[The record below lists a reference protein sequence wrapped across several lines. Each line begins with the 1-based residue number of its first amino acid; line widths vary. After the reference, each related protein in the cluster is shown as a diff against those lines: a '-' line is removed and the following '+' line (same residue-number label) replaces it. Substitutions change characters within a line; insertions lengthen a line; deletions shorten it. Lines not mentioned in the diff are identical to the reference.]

1 MANVVAWTDAPD
13 VIEPIAAALRAGDVV
28 VLPTESGYEAA
39 ALATD
44 AEAVRRLAKF
54 IQPEEP
60 PALALGNAR
69 EAFDWLPYLRGA
81 GVRLPRTF
89 WPGPL
94 TLMSSAGVESGL
106 ARRLPEAVR
115 SFLVRDRSLA
125 VRLPDVAWTGV
136 LNRALGGPLVIAPLP
151 GWPTQV
157 GDIPDPERF
166 DLIVDAG
173 PSAFI
178 KPASVVRAWPRH
190 IEVLREGALARQD
203 LQEASRC
210 RIVFVCTGNT
220 CRSPLAQAL
229 CSKLLADTLGCAPG
243 QLSERGYAVQ
253 SAGLA
258 AHAGNPATLEAA
270 TIAREHGADLSG
282 HVSQP
287 LSHELIAQADRLY
300 AMTASHL
307 YLLHSLRLT
316 VGPAP
321 QPLSPAGEDIEDPI
335 GCPEEVYRVCAQQIL
350 DVLRQR
356 LPELLEA

>member
-1 MANVVAWTDAPD
+1 MANILAWTDVAD
-13 VIEPIAAALRAGDVV
+13 VIEPIASALRAGDVV

-44 AEAVRRLAKF
+44 QGAVRRLAE
-54 IQPEEP
+54 IVEPEEP
-60 PALALGNAR
+60 PAIALGNAL

-94 TLMSSAGVESGL
+94 TLLSAAGVQSGL
-106 ARRLPEAVR
+106 ARGLPESVR

-125 VRLPDVAWTGV
+125 LRLPDIAWTGV
-136 LNRALGGPLVIAPLP
+136 LNRAVGAPLILAP
-151 GWPTQV
+151 LLGWPTQV
-157 GDIPDPERF
+157 SDIAEAERF

-178 KPASVVRAWPRH
+178 KPPSVVRAWQRD

-203 LQEASRC
+203 LEEASRC

-229 CSKLLADTLGCAPG
+229 CTRLLADTLGCEPG
-243 QLSERGYAVQ
+243 QLGEHGYSVQ

-258 AHAGNPATLEAA
+258 AHPGNPATVEAA
-270 TIAREHGADLSG
+270 TIATEHGADLSG

-287 LSHELIAQADRLY
+287 LTHELVAQADRIY

-307 YLLHSLRLT
+307 YLLHSLRLKQ
-316 VGPAP
+316 GPMP
-321 QPLSPAGEDIEDPI
+321 QPLSPTGDDIEDPI
-335 GCPEEVYRVCAQQIL
+335 GCPEEVYRACAQQIL
-350 DVLRQR
+350 EVLRQR

>member
-1 MANVVAWTDAPD
+1 
-13 VIEPIAAALRAGDVV
+13 V

-39 ALATD
+39 ALATNP
-44 AEAVRRLAKF
+44 EAVRQLAQF
-54 IQPEEP
+54 VEAEEP
-60 PALALGNAR
+60 PAVALGNAH
-69 EAFDWLPYLRGA
+69 EAFDWLPHLRGA

-94 TLMSSAGVESGL
+94 TLVSAAGVKSGL
-106 ARRLPEAVR
+106 ARRLPESVR
-115 SFLVRDRSLA
+115 LFLIRDGSLA
-125 VRLPDVAWTGV
+125 VRLPDSAWTGV
-136 LNRALGGPLVIAPLP
+136 LNRAVAGPLVIAPLS

-157 GDIPDPERF
+157 NEITEPERF

-178 KPASVVRAWPRH
+178 KPPSVVRAWQRD
-190 IEVLREGALARQD
+190 IEVLREGALARAD
-203 LQEASRC
+203 LLEASRC

-229 CSKLLADTLGCAPG
+229 CGKLLADTLGCEPD
-243 QLSERGYAVQ
+243 QVSERGYCLQ

-270 TIAREHGADLSG
+270 TIATEHGADLSG

-287 LSHELIAQADRLY
+287 LTHELVAQADRIY

-307 YLLHSLRLT
+307 YLLHSLRLP
-316 VGPAP
+316 VGPTP